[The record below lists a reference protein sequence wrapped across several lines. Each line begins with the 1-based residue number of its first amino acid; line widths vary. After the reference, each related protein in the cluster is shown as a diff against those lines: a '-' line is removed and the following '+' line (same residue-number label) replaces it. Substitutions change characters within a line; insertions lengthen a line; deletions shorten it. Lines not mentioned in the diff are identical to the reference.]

1 MRKEDITQKLKEAY
15 KTVIGDEYKG
25 EITEETLLRDEM
37 GLSSVGMLYFV
48 IVLENLFDVRFEG
61 VGMEDFCTVGDVV
74 GYISNNCKI

>member
-1 MRKEDITQKLKEAY
+1 MRREEITEKLMEAY

-25 EITEETLLRDEM
+25 EITEATSLRDEM

-61 VGMEDFCTVGDVV
+61 VGMEDFITVGDVV
-74 GYISNNCKI
+74 NYISDNCKL